1 MSSRSRSARRSG
13 VVLLSVALAAAS
25 ACTAAHVAPR
35 TSAYSSVAATTTR
48 ADQPDTTKQLLTLMS
63 DDAAETVDVRD
74 TGRLIASLQR
84 IASSRVAGVSVEQA
98 DGRTYLR
105 FNAASRGLHGADQL
119 FVVEGIPV
127 SQGYAVKIPAAKVKG
142 LDIVSDSAAV
152 RPYGLTGKGV
162 VLLVSL
168 RDR

>member
-1 MSSRSRSARRSG
+1 
-13 VVLLSVALAAAS
+13 VVLLSVALAATS
-25 ACTAAHVAPR
+25 ACTTAHVAPR
-35 TSAYSSVAATTTR
+35 TSAFSSVAAPAAR
-48 ADQPDTTKQLLTLMS
+48 ADQLDTTKQMLTLMS

-74 TGRLIASLQR
+74 TARLAASLQR
-84 IASSRVAGVSVEQA
+84 IANHRVAGVSIEQA
-98 DGRTYLR
+98 DGHTYLR
-105 FNAASRGLHGADQL
+105 FNGASRGVNGGDQL

-127 SQGYAVKIPAAKVKG
+127 SQGYAVKIPAAKIKG
-142 LDIVSDSAAV
+142 LDIISDSAAV

>member
-1 MSSRSRSARRSG
+1 
-13 VVLLSVALAAAS
+13 LD
-25 ACTAAHVAPR
+25 TA
-35 TSAYSSVAATTTR
+35 
-48 ADQPDTTKQLLTLMS
+48 KQLLTLMS

-74 TGRLIASLQR
+74 TARLAASLQR
-84 IASSRVAGVSVEQA
+84 LANNRLAGVSIEQA
-98 DGRTYLR
+98 NGQAYLR
-105 FNAASRGLHGADQL
+105 LNAASRGVRGADQL

-142 LDIVSDSAAV
+142 LDIISDSAAV

>member
-1 MSSRSRSARRSG
+1 MSDRSRSARRRR
-13 VVLLSVALAAAS
+13 VVLLSVAVAATS
-25 ACTAAHVAPR
+25 ACTAARVAPR
-35 TSAYSSVAATTTR
+35 TSAYSSIAPSATR
-48 ADQPDTTKQLLTLMS
+48 ADQSDTTNHLLTLMS

-74 TGRLIASLQR
+74 TARLIASLQR
-84 IASSRVAGVSVEQA
+84 IASTHVAGVSIEQA
-98 DGRTYLR
+98 DGHTYLR
-105 FNAASRGLHGADQL
+105 LNGASRGVHGADQL

-127 SQGYAVKIPAAKVKG
+127 SQGYAVTIPAAKVKG
-142 LDIVSDSAAV
+142 LDIISDSAAV

>member
-1 MSSRSRSARRSG
+1 MSNRSRSARRSG
-13 VVLLSVALAAAS
+13 VVLLSIALAGTS
-25 ACTAAHVAPR
+25 ACTTARVAPR
-35 TSAYSSVAATTTR
+35 TSAYSSIAAPATH
-48 ADQPDTTKQLLTLMS
+48 ADQLDTTKQMLTLMS
-63 DDAAETVDVRD
+63 DDAAETVDVREPA
-74 TGRLIASLQR
+74 RLAESLHR
-84 IASSRVAGVSVEQA
+84 IANDRVAGVSVEQA

-105 FNAASRGLHGADQL
+105 LNAASRGVRGGDQL

-142 LDIVSDSAAV
+142 LDIISDSAAV
-152 RPYGLTGKGV
+152 RPYGLTGRGV